1 MSNQPVPYPGIVD
14 YSDNP
19 VLPPWYI
26 PGWTNQNENNVVAPT
41 SPFQLTALPSTL
53 VRVNVTGTWTDG
65 VGNPLG
71 GYMTFEQS
79 CDLLVTVTGSPNQ
92 YFTIPARLVGDIP
105 IPNTIAWN
113 MEGSGKINLIYGQ
126 LDVVL
131 LATDNTQITPLPVMV
146 DKYSVAGDVSTTP
159 ASWVY
164 HVKEYWLGGRMY
176 DITVPGATSPIDIN
190 SLIVSGTEYLNDEWN
205 RGF

>member
-1 MSNQPVPYPGIVD
+1 MSYEPPPYPGVVD
-14 YSDNP
+14 YSDDP
-19 VLPPWYI
+19 ILPPWYI
-26 PGWTNQNENNVVAPT
+26 PGWTSQNEDNVVAPQ
-41 SPFQLTALPSTL
+41 SPFQLTSLPSTL
-53 VRVNVTGTWTDG
+53 TRVEVTGTWDDG

-79 CDLLVTVTGSPNQ
+79 CDLLVTIAGSTPT
-92 YFTIPARLVGDIP
+92 YYTIPARLVGDIP

-131 LATDNTQITPLPVMV
+131 LATDNTQISPLPIAV
-146 DKYSVAGDVSTTP
+146 DEYSAAGDISTTP

-164 HVKEYWLGGRMY
+164 HVREYWLGGRMY
-176 DITVPGATSPIDIN
+176 DITVPGATSPTDIN
-190 SLIVSGTEYLNDEWN
+190 NLIVAGTIYLNDEAQ
-205 RGF
+205 RGY